1 LRSQRLE
8 SGPVFLLQRR
18 EPFQHLGHEGRAGI
32 GRGPFDE
39 ALQGGSRTSS
49 ASSMV
54 ARLGSPVR

>member
-39 ALQGGSRTSS
+39 ALQGIADFLGLFDGG
-49 ASSMV
+49 A
-54 ARLGSPVR
+54 ARFSVR